1 MIIFFR
7 KIRQQL
13 LTENKIGKYLLYAI
27 GEILLVMV
35 GILLAF
41 QVNQWN
47 ENNKNEK
54 LEYKLLKEVETSLKS
69 DLDLVIH
76 NINEQEEII
85 NHQDSFILWLESTQA
100 SRDSIIGSSYWY
112 TSFNTYEGAY
122 ETLKQLGMTRIQN
135 DSLRKQ
141 ISKLYDITYPNY
153 IKMSDVY
160 ENLVYEFRRLSG
172 EHFSDIGNFS
182 MKVNDLQRLRS
193 DNNYSFQL
201 KLLRDMGMF
210 LVYVSMP
217 QTKQEIELTL
227 KILEQELD

>member
-1 MIIFFR
+1 MIKFFR

-69 DLDLVIH
+69 DLDLI
-76 NINEQEEII
+76 INNKNFQEEII

-100 SRDSIIGSSYWY
+100 SHDSIIRKSYWY
-112 TSFNTYEGAY
+112 TYFTPYEGAY

-135 DSLRKQ
+135 DSLRNQ
-141 ISKLYDITYPNY
+141 ISKLYDITYPSY
-153 IKMSDVY
+153 IQMNDVY
-160 ENLVYEFRRLSG
+160 KNLVYEFRRLSG
-172 EHFSDIGNFS
+172 EHFSDLGPS
-182 MKVNDLQRLRS
+182 MKINDLQRLRS
-193 DNNYSFQL
+193 DNNFSFQL
-201 KLLRDMGMF
+201 KLLRDMGLF
-210 LVYVSMP
+210 LVYLRMSP
-217 QTKQEIELTL
+217 TKKEIELTL
-227 KILEQELD
+227 KILEQELN